1 MNLPVCKCFNDSF
14 FSGIASFAPKEM
26 GNYQCNIFRDE
37 KHIKGSPFS
46 INVGDKELAHAS
58 KVVVSGQ
65 TAEAKAN
72 TTNYVT
78 IDTSGTGLYR
88 TVKPL

>member
-1 MNLPVCKCFNDSF
+1 M
-14 FSGIASFAPKEM
+14 
-26 GNYQCNIFRDE
+26 RDE

-46 INVGDKELAHAS
+46 ISVTDKELAHAA

-78 IDTSGTGLYR
+78 IDTSGTGRIIKLIYNIYIFDA
-88 TVKPL
+88 KS

>member
-1 MNLPVCKCFNDSF
+1 
-14 FSGIASFAPKEM
+14 M

-78 IDTSGTGLYR
+78 IDTSGTGLYSTILAR
-88 TVKPL
+88 PDDTSSRSLAFRPLHHG